1 MLVTCLDESLGAWD
15 YYWGWF
21 CSCYNLVRFV
31 HVRVRVSLCVCVA
44 FDRCWQ
50 FKFVFASF
58 IYITLFSILPLF
70 MLLYSSPVLEP
81 NPVLNLAPP
90 STIVS
95 NRLTWSVTNR
105 CVCLS
110 QGRMCGT
117 CMMARLVLKLA
128 TKTSPVS
135 RNANLPSVWSRN
147 IRKSTIPPWVGAIAP
162 RLWSPCLWMVVAVL
176 FCFLS
181 CWVVLWF
188 HSTVQQRV
196 I

>member
-58 IYITLFSILPLF
+58 IHITLFSILPLF

-81 NPVLNLAPP
+81 NPVLKLAPP
-90 STIVS
+90 SSIV
-95 NRLTWSVTNR
+95 NIRLTWSVTNC
-105 CVCLS
+105 CVCLRAVCVEHAWWQDLCWS
-110 QGRMCGT
+110 WLQKHHQSLAMRICLPFGPETSGK
-117 CMMARLVLKLA
+117 ARFLRELA
-128 TKTSPVS
+128 P
-135 RNANLPSVWSRN
+135 
-147 IRKSTIPPWVGAIAP
+147 
-162 RLWSPCLWMVVAVL
+162 
-176 FCFLS
+176 
-181 CWVVLWF
+181 
-188 HSTVQQRV
+188 
-196 I
+196 